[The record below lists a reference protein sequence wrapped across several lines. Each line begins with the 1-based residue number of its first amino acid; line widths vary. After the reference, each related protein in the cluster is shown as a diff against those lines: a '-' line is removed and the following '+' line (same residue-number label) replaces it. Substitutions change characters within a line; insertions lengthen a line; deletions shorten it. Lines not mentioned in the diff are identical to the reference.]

1 MIPVADPDAVDQ
13 LEEILDLNLADDM
26 RSRGRWHPT
35 GAWHRI
41 PTVVG
46 VATQEAL
53 EAAALERSS
62 FLDDSRRARTL
73 ALTVYPDPGHQ

>member
-1 MIPVADPDAVDQ
+1 MQ
-13 LEEILDLNLADDM
+13 LEEILDLNLADD
-26 RSRGRWHPT
+26 RQSWSLAPD

-53 EAAALERSS
+53 EAAALQRSS
-62 FLDDSRRARTL
+62 FLDDSRRARTS
-73 ALTVYPDPGHQ
+73 P

>member
-1 MIPVADPDAVDQ
+1 MIPVADPDAVEQ
-13 LEEILDLNLADDM
+13 LEEILDLNLADD
-26 RSRGRWHPT
+26 RQSWSLAPD

-53 EAAALERSS
+53 EAAALQRSS
-62 FLDDSRRARTL
+62 LPRRLPAGPHL
-73 ALTVYPDPGHQ
+73 ALTVPVPGSQ